1 MFCRKCGSELKPS
14 ARFCPKCG
22 TPAENVAQP
31 SQAAQATPTAQAAPP
46 AQVPYGNQPVAA
58 PYQAS
63 PAGAA
68 TAAASSKKMIGI
80 AALCALA
87 AVLAVVAVL
96 MVLNRGSIGGSSLS
110 QSTADPVTLD
120 YNGTTIVAL
129 HRPSFYD
136 GVEEASL
143 QVGTPAI
150 ESYTVEP
157 GLSNVVNLKDVYL
170 DDAEKALI
178 EQYGFCVDGSA
189 GSDEFFEVYE
199 LNRYGMQANFITVDS
214 MMHTYHLY
222 FAHLLKNTERS
233 SLSSAMADLSKEML
247 AASQEQLKQLEG
259 TEWEDA
265 ALRNVAFFAVGA
277 SLFDSSVEVPSQ
289 VKSVVSD
296 EVDKIQAANNIGTS
310 AITGGE
316 EDYSQFKPRGYYEGD
331 AQLEAYFRGMMW
343 YGRTSF
349 KQSDE
354 DLDRSALLMTMALDG
369 DAFGGWESIY
379 AVTSFFAGA
388 SDDCGY
394 YEYKPLIDA
403 AYGEGATV
411 DKLAG
416 DDAAW
421 QHYHNLTAQ
430 MPAPKINSVVVFDTG
445 EDSDHEAEVKGYRF
459 MGQRF
464 TIDAAIMQNLV
475 YNKVGKNA
483 SGDKRMMPDALDVPA
498 ALGSDEALSILEER
512 GATGYEGYS
521 DNLQKLRDVYTADD
535 PALWQASL
543 YAQWLHTLQ
552 PLLDVKGEGYPS
564 FMQSSAWSRKN
575 LQSYLGSYTELKHD
589 TVLYSKQVMVEMG
602 GGVQEKDDR
611 GYVEPE
617 PVVFARL
624 AALTAATSDGLQGFG
639 MIAAEDAENLALLR
653 ELAEQLQVIAEK
665 ELREEPLTDAE
676 YELIRGYGGQLEHF
690 WQEVYKDEA
699 AGQRMTGRDFPAAV
713 VVDVATNPDSQTVL
727 ELGTGKVSK
736 IQVLVPVD
744 GELRVAIGAVYS
756 FYQFEQPMS
765 ERLTDTEW
773 REMMGIEAI
782 GGTTYNKPEKHV
794 EDWTS
799 DFQYEFSY

>member
-1 MFCRKCGSELKPS
+1 DPNGDAPEKVADVVRQEIDKVEAASAMEPS
-14 ARFCPKCG
+14 ALF
-22 TPAENVAQP
+22 TTDSDNPA
-31 SQAAQATPTAQAAPP
+31 
-46 AQVPYGNQPVAA
+46 
-58 PYQAS
+58 
-63 PAGAA
+63 
-68 TAAASSKKMIGI
+68 
-80 AALCALA
+80 L
-87 AVLAVVAVL
+87 
-96 MVLNRGSIGGSSLS
+96 
-110 QSTADPVTLD
+110 
-120 YNGTTIVAL
+120 
-129 HRPSFYD
+129 
-136 GVEEASL
+136 
-143 QVGTPAI
+143 
-150 ESYTVEP
+150 
-157 GLSNVVNLKDVYL
+157 
-170 DDAEKALI
+170 
-178 EQYGFCVDGSA
+178 
-189 GSDEFFEVYE
+189 
-199 LNRYGMQANFITVDS
+199 
-214 MMHTYHLY
+214 
-222 FAHLLKNTERS
+222 
-233 SLSSAMADLSKEML
+233 
-247 AASQEQLKQLEG
+247 
-259 TEWEDA
+259 
-265 ALRNVAFFAVGA
+265 
-277 SLFDSSVEVPSQ
+277 
-289 VKSVVSD
+289 
-296 EVDKIQAANNIGTS
+296 
-310 AITGGE
+310 
-316 EDYSQFKPRGYYEGD
+316 EDYTQYKPRGYYEGD
-331 AQLEAYFRGMMW
+331 EALERYFRAMMW
-343 YGRTSF
+343 YGRANFT
-349 KQSDE
+349 QRVE

-369 DAFGGWESIY
+369 DAYGGWESIY

-388 SDDCGY
+388 SDDFGY

-421 QHYHNLTAQ
+421 QHYHGLTAQ

-445 EDSDHEAEVKGYRF
+445 EDTDHEAEEKGYRF

-512 GATGYEGYS
+512 GATDYEGYT
-521 DNLQKLRDVYTADD
+521 DNLQMLRDVYTSDD

-552 PLLDVKGEGYPS
+552 PLLDVKGEGYPG
-564 FMQSSAWSRKN
+564 FMQSSAWNRKN

-602 GGVQEKDDR
+602 GGPQDKDDR

-617 PVVFARL
+617 PMVFARL
-624 AALTAATSDGLQGFG
+624 AALTAATSDGLQSFG
-639 MIAAEDAENLALLR
+639 MIASEDAENLALLR

-699 AGQRMTGRDFPAAV
+699 AGQRLTGRDFPAAI

-782 GGTTYNKPEKHV
+782 GGT
-794 EDWTS
+794 
-799 DFQYEFSY
+799 